1 MRYIIAYDITN
12 DRTRYRAANLLLG
25 VGDRI
30 QRSVYECDLNTEE
43 SRSIGRRLAALIDP
57 GRDIVHV
64 LAQCGSCVQR
74 SEVRGA
80 VAAGSRP
87 LYWVV

>member
-1 MRYIIAYDITN
+1 MRYIIAYDITD

-25 VGDRI
+25 VGERI

-43 SRSIGRRLAALIDP
+43 AQSIGRRLDDLIDP
-57 GRDIVHV
+57 GRDVVHV
-64 LAQCGSCVQR
+64 LAQCGTCVQR
-74 SEVRGA
+74 SDTRGA
-80 VAAGSRP
+80 AAPSSRT